1 VFRLVALTSQRSFYL
16 LNQRRG
22 GFPPRRLAV
31 LQRMRVNVMGAT
43 GRLGRRV
50 IAALLEQGARPD
62 DLVLSVRDPAK
73 ASSLGFGALDVK
85 RADYDD
91 TESLQTAFRET
102 DVLLLI
108 PTSEPVK
115 PRLRQHANALTAA
128 RRSRVERLV
137 FSSFQACGPNSR
149 LRRARF
155 YHTGESSLQEIG
167 LAWTILRSGLY
178 LEFIAIHVAAQLESG
193 KLMLPVQEG
202 RVACI
207 GRSEVARGLAAA
219 CLEDGHE
226 GRVYELT
233 GAEALSMAD
242 VAAAIAAAAGRPIE
256 FAAITGEEYAARCRE
271 RGLAEAVIEVWL
283 NTWEAVEAGELERT
297 TNHLELLTG
306 RPPLPLAD
314 QLRALLGTEQ
324 VGRL

>member
-1 VFRLVALTSQRSFYL
+1 MTGAT
-16 LNQRRG
+16 G
-22 GFPPRRLAV
+22 A
-31 LQRMRVNVMGAT
+31 RVNVMGAT

-50 IAALLEQGARPD
+50 VAALLDQGARPD
-62 DLVLSVRDPAK
+62 DLILSVRDPTK
-73 ASSLGFGALDVK
+73 ASSLGFGALDVR

-91 TESLQTAFRET
+91 TELLREAFRET

-128 RRSRVERLV
+128 RSSGVERLV
-137 FSSFQACGPNSR
+137 FSSFLACGSDS
-149 LRRARF
+149 LFRRARF
-155 YHTGESSLQEIG
+155 YHTAESSLRQIG

-178 LEFIAIHVAAQLESG
+178 LEFIAGHAAAQLKYG
-193 KLMLPVQEG
+193 RLMLPVERG

-207 GRSEVARGLAAA
+207 GRDDVARGLATA

-226 GRVYELT
+226 GRIYEVT

-242 VAAAIAAAAGRPIE
+242 MATAIAAAARRPIE

-283 NTWEAVEAGELERT
+283 NTWEAVEAGELERA

-324 VGRL
+324 VERL